1 MERNGTKYARALF
14 EISTN
19 AECTRREWTEALQS
33 YTDAVNKVAQD
44 KKKPTLLLLDK
55 YWQHQL
61 RKDVL
66 SRAPSS
72 HLKLDELSKVMQWKL
87 MRGKARPLQ
96 KLVDS
101 NAPPL
106 VISAS
111 TKAFDLVFRGHWQKA
126 MEELCTLKGD
136 CIMQYKYIYTYIYNI
151 RGSGKGSCR

>member
-19 AECTRREWTEALQS
+19 AECNRREWTEALQS
-33 YTDAVNKVAQD
+33 YTDAVNKVAKD
-44 KKKPTLLLLDK
+44 KKKPSLLLLDK
-55 YWQHQL
+55 YWQQQL
-61 RKDVL
+61 REDIL
-66 SRAPSS
+66 SRSPSS

-101 NAPPL
+101 NSPTL

-111 TKAFDLVFRGHWQKA
+111 TKAFEQLALGHWKKA
-126 MEELCTLKGD
+126 MEELCALKGD
-136 CIMQYKYIYTYIYNI
+136 YWAAVYIRII
-151 RGSGKGSCR
+151 V